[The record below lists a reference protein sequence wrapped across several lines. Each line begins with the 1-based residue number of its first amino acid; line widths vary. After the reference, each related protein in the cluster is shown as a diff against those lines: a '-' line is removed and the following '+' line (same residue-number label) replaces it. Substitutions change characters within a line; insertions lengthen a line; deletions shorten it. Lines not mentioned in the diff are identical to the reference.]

1 MARVLGLDIGISSVG
16 WGIID
21 HETGEIIDAG
31 VRLFEEATRNA
42 NEERRSFRGS
52 RRLKRRRVH
61 RLERAKALLES
72 AEFPLDGIGKVNP
85 YQARYNAIYDSVSG
99 EELAAALYHLVK
111 RRGTVLDSPEDDD
124 KNKNELSTKEQLKRN
139 KRLLEG
145 KFICEVQLE
154 RLQNKYEKMR
164 NHENR
169 FRTEDYVKEAKAI
182 LNQQQKFYPQI
193 SNEFINQYI
202 DLIERRRQYYEGPG
216 SEKSPTPYGSYYVDE
231 NGQLAYRSMIEKMR
245 GKCFKEFAI
254 DDSGIIVNSETGEI
268 LDEDKFFDHAFI
280 NFIRN
285 LKTAESKVK
294 YSHKVDRKA
303 NRSLSN
309 QTIYGTR
316 KKDGEVFYLGR
327 TPKKWLDPYWMR
339 YRRINISI
347 GKSFM
352 TTTIRNLFSP
362 A

>member
-169 FRTEDYVKEAKAI
+169 FRTEDYVK
-182 LNQQQKFYPQI
+182 
-193 SNEFINQYI
+193 
-202 DLIERRRQYYEGPG
+202 
-216 SEKSPTPYGSYYVDE
+216 
-231 NGQLAYRSMIEKMR
+231 
-245 GKCFKEFAI
+245 
-254 DDSGIIVNSETGEI
+254 
-268 LDEDKFFDHAFI
+268 
-280 NFIRN
+280 
-285 LKTAESKVK
+285 
-294 YSHKVDRKA
+294 
-303 NRSLSN
+303 
-309 QTIYGTR
+309 
-316 KKDGEVFYLGR
+316 
-327 TPKKWLDPYWMR
+327 
-339 YRRINISI
+339 
-347 GKSFM
+347 
-352 TTTIRNLFSP
+352 
-362 A
+362 